1 MCVTTMWARSS
12 DPMPSASSPRRT
24 ASTDVVGPVS
34 TSAGRSASSRYA
46 EVSRG
51 RPNMAVSI
59 PRIPSAASNV
69 STTGGVYL
77 RPSSATVS
85 VPPAR
90 FRLVEG
96 GGAWS
101 RRQRSSCSYLSVLLP
116 YAAKLRVQD
125 VAHAVQNGLLIVR
138 GSPVRDAAFFPAGVQ
153 QVTLTAQP
161 GMGNEIG
168 EGI

>member
-59 PRIPSAASNV
+59 PRIPSAAWNV
-69 STTGGVYL
+69 STTGGVYP
-77 RPSSATVS
+77 RPSWAMSA
-85 VPPAR
+85 PPAR
-90 FRLVEG
+90 LQAVEG
-96 GGAWS
+96 GGGWY
-101 RRQRSSCSYLSVLLP
+101 RRQRSSCFYLSVLLP